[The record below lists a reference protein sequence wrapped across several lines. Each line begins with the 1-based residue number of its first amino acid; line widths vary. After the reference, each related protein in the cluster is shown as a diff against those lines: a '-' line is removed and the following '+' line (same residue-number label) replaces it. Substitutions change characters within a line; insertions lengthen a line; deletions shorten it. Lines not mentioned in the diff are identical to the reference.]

1 MVADPRF
8 LPRAGRVEDAHC
20 ALSLTER
27 DRRWNALRA
36 AMDAAGLDCLFVW
49 GKSRGGGGNCRWI
62 DNADAAE
69 RCLVFPRRGNP
80 VTMWAMGS
88 WTKWYRAAAWE
99 GVEYLGTEG
108 RDSVAAAQVISEYGY
123 GRGTIGI
130 VGLAGAGMGAE
141 GAMPYF
147 TYRNLERLLPAARF
161 RDAGDILNRLRM
173 FKSDEEL
180 AFVEKASEI
189 ANIEIDVALRHARP
203 GVRESELYAL
213 MESAGLAA
221 GAEPMRDYYTILS
234 SGKGYPTNRR
244 QTDRLMRSGDLVQ
257 IGVYARYGGYWSHP
271 HVAISLGPLDPE
283 YPPLRQAVLEST
295 HAMLAALEPGTP
307 WREVERA
314 ADAPILSRG
323 YYHEITHVHGLGLD
337 GTEPPVGVMSAGTL
351 PDATHGRRPPS
362 SPEPRG

>member
-1 MVADPRF
+1 
-8 LPRAGRVEDAHC
+8 
-20 ALSLTER
+20 
-27 DRRWNALRA
+27 
-36 AMDAAGLDCLFVW
+36 
-49 GKSRGGGGNCRWI
+49 
-62 DNADAAE
+62 
-69 RCLVFPRRGNP
+69 
-80 VTMWAMGS
+80 
-88 WTKWYRAAAWE
+88 
-99 GVEYLGTEG
+99 
-108 RDSVAAAQVISEYGY
+108 
-123 GRGTIGI
+123 
-130 VGLAGAGMGAE
+130 
-141 GAMPYF
+141 MPYF
-147 TYRNLERLLPAARF
+147 TYRNLERLLPEARF

-351 PDATHGRRPPS
+351 PDATHGRRPPVRGS
-362 SPEPRG
+362 IRDNEEWAEFVATGPARAEELLVQPGLVLALEAKATADDRLFVEFGPQVIVTSAGPRILTPDALDVIEL